1 MKLENKLPEEVEGIK
16 QSLENILNADFKI
29 KRKKRTEL
37 DIQRDLFFKIILSLE
52 KLNMRSNM
60 LNIDLD
66 IDLTKYDEVFYD
78 AIDKLLLL
86 KYGKEISE
94 IIFFYVYDR
103 IDPEGNIT
111 YLSDTAGKPVILE
124 TIGDLWYLIQN
135 IKGVMEKK
143 NK

>member
-1 MKLENKLPEEVEGIK
+1 MKPTNRLPEEVEGIK

-52 KLNMRSNM
+52 KLNMRSNV

-78 AIDKLLLL
+78 TIDDLLLL
-86 KYGKEISE
+86 HFGKTIAEIV
-94 IIFFYVYDR
+94 FFYVYDR
-103 IDPEGNIT
+103 IDQDGNII
-111 YLSDTAGKPVILE
+111 YLKDSNGNPVILNNVN
-124 TIGDLWYLIQN
+124 DLWHLIKN
-135 IKGVMEKK
+135 IKEVTK
-143 NK
+143 NQK

>member
-1 MKLENKLPEEVEGIK
+1 MSREQLPEDVEGIK
-16 QSLENILNADFKI
+16 QSLENILKADFTV
-29 KRKKRTEL
+29 KRKKKTEL
-37 DIQRDLFFKIILSLE
+37 DIERELFFNIIMSLE
-52 KLNMRSNM
+52 RLNSRSNILM
-60 LNIDLD
+60 SDLD
-66 IDLTKYDEVFYD
+66 IDLVKYDEVFYD

-103 IDPEGNIT
+103 IDEEGNIT
-111 YLSDTAGKPVILE
+111 YLNDTAGNPVILE
-124 TIGDLWYLIQN
+124 TVGDLWYLIQN

>member
-78 AIDKLLLL
+78 TIDDLLLL
-86 KYGKEISE
+86 HFGKNIAEIV
-94 IIFFYVYDR
+94 FFYVYDR
-103 IDPEGNIT
+103 IDQEGNII
-111 YLSDTAGKPVILE
+111 YINDSNGNPVILDNVN
-124 TIGDLWYLIQN
+124 DLWNLIQN
-135 IKGVMEKK
+135 IDKIYK

>member
-16 QSLENILNADFKI
+16 QSLENIFNADFKI

-78 AIDKLLLL
+78 TIDDLLLL
-86 KYGKEISE
+86 HFGKNIAEIV
-94 IIFFYVYDR
+94 FFYVYDR
-103 IDPEGNIT
+103 IDQDGNII
-111 YLSDTAGKPVILE
+111 YVNDSNGNPVILDNVN
-124 TIGDLWYLIQN
+124 DLWNLIQN
-135 IKGVMEKK
+135 I
-143 NK
+143 NKI